1 MPVWDPQL
9 IQRYGGH
16 GPRYTSYPT
25 ALQFH
30 EEVGRGDY
38 DAAIIEGNQARRPLS
53 LYIHIPFCRSVCY
66 YCACNRIVT
75 ADERKAATFL
85 EYLDREMAFRAGAV
99 DEQRPVVQ
107 LHWGG
112 GTPTYLTDAQV
123 TQLMFRTGRLFRL
136 LDGDRGDYS
145 IEIDPRTVD
154 GERLGLL
161 RGLGFNR
168 VSLGV
173 QDLDPRVQKAINR
186 IQPYELIQTVFE
198 QVRHYEYG
206 STNVDLIYGLPC
218 QSEASL
224 ALTMEKII
232 ALRPER
238 ISLFNYAH
246 MPARFKV
253 QRQIDETTLPSS
265 EEKLRMSI
273 RAGRMLEQAGYLYVG
288 MDHFALPEDD
298 LARAQVDGT
307 LHRNFQGYT
316 LRGDADLLA
325 FGTSAISQVGN
336 LYMQNHKGLNDWQVA
351 LDEGELPF
359 ERGYLLSRDDEIRR
373 DLIIRL
379 LCDMKLDIPAFE
391 ERWGIDFCEY
401 FPEECERMKQ
411 FAGEGLVDLDLARKA
426 FRITDQGR
434 LFVRAVAMAFD
445 RYRGSADSRNFSRI
459 I

>member
-9 IQRYGGH
+9 IQRYGGQ

-30 EEVGRGDY
+30 EEVDRADY
-38 DAAIIEGNQARRPLS
+38 DSAVAEGNRQRRPLS
-53 LYIHIPFCRSVCY
+53 LYIHIPFCNSVCY
-66 YCACNRIVT
+66 YCACNRIIT
-75 ADERKAATFL
+75 ADRNKAAIYL
-85 EYLDREMAFRAGAV
+85 EYLDREMKERAGAV

-112 GTPTYLTDAQV
+112 GTPTYLDDSGLTR
-123 TQLMFRTGRLFRL
+123 LMFRTGRLFHL

-154 GERLGLL
+154 GDRLGLL

-173 QDLDPRVQKAINR
+173 QDLDPVVQKAVNR
-186 IQPYELIQTVFE
+186 IQPYELIRDQFE
-198 QVRHYEYG
+198 QIRHYGYR

-218 QSEASL
+218 QSEHSL
-224 ALTMEKII
+224 AATLEKIV

-246 MPARFKV
+246 LPARFKV
-253 QRQIDETTLPSS
+253 QRQIDESALPSP
-265 EEKLRMSI
+265 EEKLRMSV
-273 RAGRMLEQAGYLYVG
+273 RAGTLLDEAGYLYVG
-288 MDHFALPEDD
+288 MDHFALPGDE
-298 LARAQVDGT
+298 LARAQARGQ

-325 FGTSAISQVGN
+325 FGTSAISQVGR
-336 LYMQNHKGLNDWQVA
+336 LYIQNHKGLKDWQAA
-351 LDEGELPF
+351 LDEGQLPF
-359 ERGYLLSRDDEIRR
+359 ERGYLLNRDDEIRR
-373 DLIIRL
+373 DLILRL
-379 LCDMKLDIPAFE
+379 LCDMEIDIAAFE
-391 ERWGIDFCEY
+391 QRWEIDFCAY
-401 FPEECERMKQ
+401 FPEECATVRRL
-411 FAGEGLVDLDLARKA
+411 ADEGLVDLDERHLG
-426 FRITDQGR
+426 ITHRGR
-434 LFVRAVAMAFD
+434 LFARAVAMAFD
-445 RYRGSADSRNFSRI
+445 RYRGLADERRFSRI